1 MREPFSLFKFFD
13 FTPLVWLKA
22 VKFGLCIAFIGLIG
36 LTIWKAFFS
45 PTRKSIQ
52 RTVFSGNVENV
63 TLSQTAAGGGGISPF
78 IEVFGETDT
87 FDRVDIRAGIRV
99 GLKISW

>member
-1 MREPFSLFKFFD
+1 MREPFNLLKFFD

-22 VKFGLCIAFIGLIG
+22 VKFGLCICFIGLIG

-45 PTRKSIQ
+45 PTKKSIQ

-63 TLSQTAAGGGGISPF
+63 VLSQSETKGGGFSPF
-78 IEVFGETDT
+78 IEVYGETET
-87 FDRVDIRAGIRV
+87 FDRVDICVGVRV

>member
-1 MREPFSLFKFFD
+1 MREPFSLLKFFD

-22 VKFGLCIAFIGLIG
+22 VKFGLCLCFLGLIG

-45 PTRKSIQ
+45 PTKRSIQ

-63 TLSQTAAGGGGISPF
+63 VLSQTDASNKLFSPF
-78 IEVFGETDT
+78 IEVYGETDT
-87 FDRVDIRAGIRV
+87 FDRVDIRVGVRAGLR
-99 GLKISW
+99 ISW